1 MIGND
6 VWQAAQY
13 LKRGQLVAIPTET
26 VYGLAGN
33 ALDGEAVAAIFE
45 TKGRPSFNPL
55 IVHIKGVE
63 EIEKY
68 CETMPEPLQVLA
80 KCFMPGPLTLL
91 LNKKSIIP
99 DLVTA
104 GSERV
109 AIRVPNH
116 EMTLQL
122 LSQLNF
128 PLAAPSAN
136 PFGYISPTTAQHVQ
150 NQLGDKIPYI
160 LDGGPCTV
168 GLESTIVGMGENG
181 ITVFRKG
188 GLAIEDIEALA
199 GPVFVMEHSV
209 SRPDAP
215 GMLSSHYAPARP
227 LLIGDLS
234 TLVQKFGSHKVAVIS
249 LTNRGIVLK
258 DGFVKVLSAKGDL
271 KEAAQNLFGV
281 LRECDE
287 LPVQMI
293 LAEWMPERG
302 LGRAINDRL
311 RRASVDISNI

>member
-68 CETMPEPLQVLA
+68 CDTIPEPLQELA
-80 KCFMPGPLTLL
+80 KQFMPGPLTLL

-122 LSQLNF
+122 LSQLDF

-136 PFGYISPTTAQHVQ
+136 PFGYISPTTAKHVQ

-168 GLESTIVGMGENG
+168 GIESTIVGMGENG
-181 ITVFRKG
+181 ITIFRKG
-188 GLAIEDIEALA
+188 GLAIEDIEALT

-215 GMLSSHYAPARP
+215 GMLSSHYAPGRP

-234 TLVQKFGSHKVAVIS
+234 TLVKKFGSHRVAVIS
-249 LTNRGIVLK
+249 LKDRGIVLK
-258 DGFVKVLSAKGDL
+258 NGFVKVLSANGDL
-271 KEAAQNLFGV
+271 REAAQNLFSV

-293 LAEWMPERG
+293 LTEWMPDQG

>member
-6 VWQAAQY
+6 VWQAAEFLRQG
-13 LKRGQLVAIPTET
+13 KLVAIPTET

-55 IVHIKGVE
+55 IVHISGLDVLDR
-63 EIEKY
+63 Y
-68 CETMPEPLQVLA
+68 CEAIPELLMPLA
-80 KCFMPGPLTLL
+80 ERYMPGPLTLL
-91 LNKKSIIP
+91 LNKKETIP

-109 AIRVPNH
+109 AIRIPRH
-116 EMTLQL
+116 TLTQQL
-122 LSQLNF
+122 LSILDF

-150 NQLGDKIPYI
+150 AQLGDKIPYI
-160 LDGGPCTV
+160 LDGGPCEV
-168 GLESTIVGMGENG
+168 GLESTIVGIGENG
-181 ITVFRKG
+181 ITIYRKG
-188 GLAIEDIEALA
+188 GLAIEDVEAIT
-199 GPVFVMEHSV
+199 GPVFVMEHSA
-209 SRPDAP
+209 SQPDAP
-215 GMLSSHYAPARP
+215 GMLSSHYAPRRP
-227 LLIGDLS
+227 LIMGDLA
-234 TLVQKFGSHKVAVIS
+234 TLVQKFGSRHIAVI
-249 LTNRGIVLK
+249 TFKEEGIKLQNGYVRT
-258 DGFVKVLSAKGDL
+258 LSPKGDL
-271 KEAAQNLFGV
+271 REAAQNLFGV

-287 LPVQMI
+287 MPVQMI

-311 RRASVDISNI
+311 KRASVGIGNT